1 MIGDSTTPKYPV
13 EVRLGAAYFP
23 TSSLLLSSD
32 LSYYTKVSNPN
43 GDRVNVVNLAL
54 GTEYFLDKSWAV
66 RGGLF
71 TNMANT
77 PALDPARFN
86 QEEKV
91 DLYGMSLSISN
102 FTRNTSISFGGS
114 ITTGSGKAQ
123 IQQDVSNI
131 QNVDVLGWLIFLSS
145 SYSY

>member
-1 MIGDSTTPKYPV
+1 
-13 EVRLGAAYFP
+13 
-23 TSSLLLSSD
+23 
-32 LSYYTKVSNPN
+32 
-43 GDRVNVVNLAL
+43 
-54 GTEYFLDKSWAV
+54 
-66 RGGLF
+66 
-71 TNMANT
+71 MANT

>member
-1 MIGDSTTPKYPV
+1 
-13 EVRLGAAYFP
+13 
-23 TSSLLLSSD
+23 
-32 LSYYTKVSNPN
+32 
-43 GDRVNVVNLAL
+43 VVNLAL
-54 GTEYFLDKSWAV
+54 GTEYFLDMSWAV

-77 PALDPARFN
+77 PELDPARLN
-86 QEEKV
+86 QDEKV

-102 FTRNTSISFGGS
+102 FTRNTSISLGGS